1 MAHIQ
6 NLLTLVKREEN
17 YIWLPTKTITKK
29 YAAYLDNPKVK
40 RAFLLALN
48 KDRRHVMLLNE
59 LVYDKFIDNNYPEWD
74 SEVDMVSQ
82 TEDFVIYN
90 CKLTKKNCSPRVFI
104 IVVQPKK
111 NTVEIASLQSTIMM
125 CKKKIGKLN

>member
-48 KDRRHVMLLNE
+48 KDRKHVQLINKLL
-59 LVYDKFIDNNYPEWD
+59 YGKFIDTKYPEWD
-74 SEVDMVSQ
+74 SEVYMLSQ
-82 TEDFVIYN
+82 TEECVIYK
-90 CKLTKKNCSPRVFI
+90 CKLTKKNCNPKQFI
-104 IVVQPKK
+104 VLVQPKT
-111 NTVEIASLQSTIMM
+111 NTVEIASAHSTI
-125 CKKKIGKLN
+125 KSSR